1 MKLDS
6 AAWCV
11 AATGPRR
18 RRIGTMNSAGGVPYL
33 GSRIMLIS
41 KKEIR
46 YEGILYTIDSAA
58 STVALQNVRSFGTE
72 DRLPDNP
79 VPGNDQVFDY
89 IIFRGSDIK
98 DLHVC
103 EEEGTAP
110 APPPATSMPA
120 AAPEPTAPSVAAPS
134 VAAPSAGPSVASP
147 KKPAPAWGANPSA
160 TRAAAQPT
168 AAAAPPASRA
178 ATGATRGGRVQPGNG
193 AHMSSR
199 ASRGVGGGKGGGNME
214 QAFDFEK
221 MLAGFDK
228 IAMEREAAKKVKST
242 EYDKTSSFFDTLDE
256 QVDEKRKGG
265 RVFMAEMRK
274 VDALTFGEE
283 LIRQRGRGGG
293 KGGKGLARGN
303 GRDGGRGAKAAAAA
317 AAAAGAPRPR
327 RGRTS
332 LSKLAAY
339 APCLKIFGRFWD
351 RGMAMTFWGVFG
363 RFHMF
368 SDDLMPNN

>member
-1 MKLDS
+1 M
-6 AAWCV
+6 
-11 AATGPRR
+11 AT
-18 RRIGTMNSAGGVPYL
+18 SGGVPYL

-303 GRDGGRGAKAAAAA
+303 GRDGGRGAMGQKGNGKG
-317 AAAAGAPRPR
+317 AGRGGVRTNGGGKGGDRRPR
-327 RGRTS
+327 NTDVDTFGDMARTS
-332 LSKLAAY
+332 GRARDGRSGRAGDGGRGGARGGGRGQAAVATGA
-339 APCLKIFGRFWD
+339 APVPPVVP
-351 RGMAMTFWGVFG
+351 A
-363 RFHMF
+363 
-368 SDDLMPNN
+368 SA

>member
-1 MKLDS
+1 M
-6 AAWCV
+6 
-11 AATGPRR
+11 R
-18 RRIGTMNSAGGVPYL
+18 GGGHRARPT
-33 GSRIMLIS
+33 SRNLHAC
-41 KKEIR
+41 R
-46 YEGILYTIDSAA
+46 CPGAH
-58 STVALQNVRSFGTE
+58 RSFGRRAIGRRSLCRSLGRLSKE
-72 DRLPDNP
+72 AGACVGCEPLSDSCGCAADR
-79 VPGNDQVFDY
+79 
-89 IIFRGSDIK
+89 R
-98 DLHVC
+98 
-103 EEEGTAP
+103 
-110 APPPATSMPA
+110 
-120 AAPEPTAPSVAAPS
+120 
-134 VAAPSAGPSVASP
+134 
-147 KKPAPAWGANPSA
+147 
-160 TRAAAQPT
+160 R
-168 AAAAPPASRA
+168 RA

-303 GRDGGRGAKAAAAA
+303 GRDGGRGAMGQKGNGKG
-317 AAAAGAPRPR
+317 AGRGGVRTNGGGKGGDRRPR
-327 RGRTS
+327 NTDVDTFGDMARTS
-332 LSKLAAY
+332 GRARDGRSGRAGDGGRGGARGGGRGQAAVATGA
-339 APCLKIFGRFWD
+339 APVPPVVP
-351 RGMAMTFWGVFG
+351 A
-363 RFHMF
+363 
-368 SDDLMPNN
+368 SA